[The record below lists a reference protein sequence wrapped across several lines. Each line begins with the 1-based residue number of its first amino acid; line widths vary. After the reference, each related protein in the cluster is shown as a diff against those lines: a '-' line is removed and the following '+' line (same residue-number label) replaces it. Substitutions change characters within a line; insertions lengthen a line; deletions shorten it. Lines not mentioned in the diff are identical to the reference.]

1 VIAADPLAR
10 FRFRFPL
17 EVRFRDLDALGHV
30 NNAVY
35 LTYLESARIAWWM
48 HVTSRPGLDALDMI
62 LARVELDY
70 RSPVGY
76 GERLEAGVRC
86 ASVRRSSL
94 TVESTIAGRDDGRV
108 VAESRKVLVHYDY
121 DARRAVPL
129 PEALRQKLLAQD
141 PDLTIEV

>member
-1 VIAADPLAR
+1 MSAADPLAR
-10 FRFRFPL
+10 FRFRFPVD
-17 EVRFRDLDALGHV
+17 VRFRDLDALGHV

-48 HVTSRPGLDALDMI
+48 HVTSRQDLSALGMI

-70 RSPVGY
+70 RSPVAY
-76 GERLEAGVRC
+76 GESLEVGVRC

-94 TVESTIAGRDDGRV
+94 TVESVIAGRGGGRV

-121 DARRAVPL
+121 QEQRSRPL
-129 PEALRQKLLAQD
+129 PEDLRQKLLAQD
-141 PDLTIEV
+141 PDLAIEV

>member
-1 VIAADPLAR
+1 MSAADLLAR
-10 FRFRFPL
+10 FRFRFPID
-17 EVRFRDLDALGHV
+17 VRFRDLDALGHV

-48 HVTSRPGLDALDMI
+48 HVTSRHDLTALDMI

-70 RSPVGY
+70 RAPVGY
-76 GERLEAGVRC
+76 GESLEVGVRC

-94 TVESTIAGRDDGRV
+94 SVESVIVGGGRV

-121 DARRAVPL
+121 AAQRSRPL
-129 PEALRQKLLAQD
+129 PEELRQKLLAQD